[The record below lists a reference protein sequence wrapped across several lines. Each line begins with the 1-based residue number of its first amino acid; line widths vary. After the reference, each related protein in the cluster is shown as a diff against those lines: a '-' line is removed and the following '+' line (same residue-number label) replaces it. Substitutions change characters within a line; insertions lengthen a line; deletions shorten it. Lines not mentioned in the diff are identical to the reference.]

1 MRAPIFRRADIGG
14 CRSVERVLEQ
24 ESPASREYVVPD
36 VPTGEEGRKTER
48 TVSRPRNVRS
58 AWFAG
63 PTSPELAAFTTG
75 CVRGFLTRPTTR
87 FHIAAVFTGAS
98 PHAGVEPVSKRRI
111 QRECWQAEVSVGCSR
126 DGIDLLCPDLIA
138 ASGIDPAKRRVAK
151 SSQRASFACR

>member
-87 FHIAAVFTGAS
+87 FHIAVFAS
-98 PHAGVEPVSKRRI
+98 RGGRASVKASYPAGVV
-111 QRECWQAEVSVGCSR
+111 
-126 DGIDLLCPDLIA
+126 
-138 ASGIDPAKRRVAK
+138 
-151 SSQRASFACR
+151 ACRGLGSLQSR

>member
-1 MRAPIFRRADIGG
+1 MSTQSLPSSGRVRATSGGQHRPAGGDVAAEDPAMRAPIFRRADIGG

-63 PTSPELAAFTTG
+63 PTSSELAAFTTG
-75 CVRGFLTRPTTR
+75 CVRGFLTRPTTTVSHR
-87 FHIAAVFTGAS
+87 RGSYMSFAS
-98 PHAGVEPVSKRRI
+98 RG
-111 QRECWQAEVSVGCSR
+111 G
-126 DGIDLLCPDLIA
+126 
-138 ASGIDPAKRRVAK
+138 
-151 SSQRASFACR
+151 RAS